1 MMEIHVTKNG
11 IKINDTII
19 TRFEINIFQS
29 VLGNYR
35 IAEKDTN
42 DTDLKSNHKLI
53 IWDEHGIYAYTD
65 DLHTLFS
72 LSIEFGKDLAFTPKW
87 DIKKWRPLNV
97 FTGELYINGKS
108 YKKYAEKDI
117 DRSFVDLKAGNYK
130 CTFQRSEDKKYFL
143 DIEINYKEPRVSTN
157 KYVLQK
163 AQGEILYFKNFNF
176 KLAVI
181 EELMYTK
188 KILKPEFDVYDFAND
203 YVKREIDVDSEGY
216 EIIPE
221 VKKYFQN
228 MEISKELAIEIETLD
243 LDGGN
248 TIYGQLCPFWDG
260 EDDLFT
266 IKSIDEEELKQ
277 FINLKKI
284 TSILLDKNNKIK
296 KLLKKYNIEIIN

>member
-1 MMEIHVTKNG
+1 MKIYVTKNG
-11 IKINDTII
+11 IKINDTVI
-19 TRFEINIFQS
+19 TKFEIDIFQS

-35 IAEKDTN
+35 IAEKDEN
-42 DTDLKSNHKLI
+42 DTEFKSNHKLI
-53 IWDEHGIYAYTD
+53 IWDEYGIYAYID

-72 LSIEFGKDLAFTPKW
+72 LSIEFEKEPAFAPKW
-87 DIKKWRPLNV
+87 DIKKWRPSNI
-97 FTGELYINGKS
+97 FTGELYITGKS
-108 YKKYAEKDI
+108 YEKYAEKNI
-117 DRSFVDLKAGNYK
+117 DRTFVDLKAGNYK
-130 CTFQRSEDKKYFL
+130 CTFQRAEGEKHFL
-143 DIEINYKEPRVSTN
+143 DIEINYEKPRVSTN
-157 KYVLQK
+157 KYILQK
-163 AQGEILYFKNFNF
+163 IQGEILYFKNFNF

-188 KILKPEFDVYDFAND
+188 KLLKPEFDVYDFAED

-221 VKKYFQN
+221 VRKYFQN
-228 MEISKELAIEIETLD
+228 MEIGKDLAVEIETLD

-266 IKSIDEEELKQ
+266 IKSIGDEELKQ

-284 TSILLDKNNKIK
+284 TSTLLDENKKII